1 MSPAFV
7 DKLGLVILYGV
18 GVLLIARIAVPENT
32 QESLRKRFDGPLSW
46 FHKHVI

>member
-7 DKLGLVILYGV
+7 DKLGLVMLYGA
-18 GVLLIARIAVPENT
+18 GALLILRIAVPEST
-32 QESLRKRFDGPLSW
+32 QENLRKRFDGPLSW